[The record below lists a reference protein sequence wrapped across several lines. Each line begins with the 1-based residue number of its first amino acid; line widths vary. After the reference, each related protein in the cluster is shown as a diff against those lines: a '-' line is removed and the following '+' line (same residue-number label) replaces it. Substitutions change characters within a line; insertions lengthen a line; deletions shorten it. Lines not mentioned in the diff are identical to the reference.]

1 MRIDLYVHLENP
13 AIAAIDV
20 KLDQV
25 LDALAA
31 VLKLEGSLMTKAE
44 ELKTS
49 IADLTTAFK
58 EATDEVAKD
67 LQDLRDK
74 IAAGLAGGLTAE
86 QATELQSSIDA
97 QLGAARDR
105 LVELGKDPA
114 DPVPEP

>member
-1 MRIDLYVHLENP
+1 MRIDHYVHLDIP
-13 AIAAIDV
+13 AIAVIDV

-31 VLKLEGSLMTKAE
+31 VLKLEGSLMTKAD

-49 IADLTTAFK
+49 VADLTTAFR
-58 EATDEVAKD
+58 EATDEIAKD

-74 IAAGLAGGLTAE
+74 ITANLAGGLTADE
-86 QATELQSSIDA
+86 ARELQASLDT

-105 LVELGKDPA
+105 LVELGKDPEN
-114 DPVPEP
+114 PVP